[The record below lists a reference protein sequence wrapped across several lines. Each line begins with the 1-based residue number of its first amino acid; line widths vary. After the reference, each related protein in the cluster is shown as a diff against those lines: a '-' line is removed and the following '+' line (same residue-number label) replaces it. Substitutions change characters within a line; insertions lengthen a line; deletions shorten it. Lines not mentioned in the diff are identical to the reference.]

1 MHKIKKEVLKMK
13 VQLATGIYSEK
24 KDTKDVVI
32 SHIRREVSQKG
43 VRMYVMDCDI
53 VLAKSKD
60 ETVIDRRVLYKTGET
75 QMSEV
80 RDALISYVADKLAK
94 AGTAVTYV
102 TEQTLLDTIGND
114 KVTLKA
120 DVYRSDRGNLIVSL
134 LY

>member
-1 MHKIKKEVLKMK
+1 MGIT
-13 VQLATGIYSEK
+13 LATGIYGNEK
-24 KDTKDVVI
+24 QIMDVVI
-32 SHIRREVSQKG
+32 SNVRKDVSQKG
-43 VRMYVMDCDI
+43 VQMYVLDCDI
-53 VLAKSKD
+53 ILAKSKD

-94 AGTAVTYV
+94 AGTPVAYV
-102 TEQTLLDTIGND
+102 TEQTLLDTIKKD

>member
-1 MHKIKKEVLKMK
+1 MSITM
-13 VQLATGIYSEK
+13 ATGIYSEK

-32 SHIRREVSQKG
+32 SNIRREVSQKG

-94 AGTAVTYV
+94 AGTPVTYV
-102 TEQTLLDTIGND
+102 TEQTLLDTVEKD
-114 KVTLKA
+114 RVALKA

>member
-1 MHKIKKEVLKMK
+1 MK

-32 SHIRREVSQKG
+32 SNIRREVSQKG

-94 AGTAVTYV
+94 AGTTVTYV
-102 TEQTLLDTIGND
+102 TEQTLLDTVEKD
-114 KVTLKA
+114 RVALKA

>member
-1 MHKIKKEVLKMK
+1 MK

-32 SHIRREVSQKG
+32 SNIRREVSQKG

-114 KVTLKA
+114 RVTMKA
-120 DVYRSDRGNLIVSL
+120 DVYRSERGNLIVSL

>member
-1 MHKIKKEVLKMK
+1 MSITM
-13 VQLATGIYSEK
+13 ATGIYSEK

-32 SHIRREVSQKG
+32 SNIRREVSQKG

-94 AGTAVTYV
+94 AGTPVTYV
-102 TEQTLLDTIGND
+102 TEQTLLDTVEKD
-114 KVTLKA
+114 RVASKA

>member
-1 MHKIKKEVLKMK
+1 MK
-13 VQLATGIYSEK
+13 VVTATGVYGNEK
-24 KDTKDVVI
+24 QVMDVVI
-32 SHIRREVSQKG
+32 SNVRREVSQKG
-43 VRMYVMDCDI
+43 MQMYVLNCDI
-53 VLAKSKD
+53 ILAKSKS
-60 ETVIDRRVLYKTGET
+60 ETVVDRRVLYKTGET

-94 AGTAVTYV
+94 AGTPVTYV
-102 TEQTLLDTIGND
+102 TEQTLLDTVKKD

>member
-1 MHKIKKEVLKMK
+1 MSTV
-13 VQLATGIYSEK
+13 LATGIYGNK
-24 KDTKDVVI
+24 KQVMDVVI
-32 SHIRREVSQKG
+32 SNVHKDVSQKG
-43 VRMYVMDCDI
+43 MQMYVLDCDI
-53 VLAKSKD
+53 ILAKSKD

-114 KVTLKA
+114 RVTMKA
-120 DVYRSDRGNLIVSL
+120 DVYRSERGNLIVSL

>member
-1 MHKIKKEVLKMK
+1 MK

-32 SHIRREVSQKG
+32 SNIRREVSQKG

-53 VLAKSKD
+53 ILAKSKD

-114 KVTLKA
+114 RVTMKA
-120 DVYRSDRGNLIVSL
+120 DVYRSERGNLIVSL

>member
-1 MHKIKKEVLKMK
+1 MK
-13 VQLATGIYSEK
+13 VVTATGIYSEK

-32 SHIRREVSQKG
+32 SNIRREVSQKG

-53 VLAKSKD
+53 VLANSKD

-114 KVTLKA
+114 RVTMKA
-120 DVYRSDRGNLIVSL
+120 DVYRSERGNLIVSL

>member
-1 MHKIKKEVLKMK
+1 MSITM
-13 VQLATGIYSEK
+13 ATGIYSEK

-32 SHIRREVSQKG
+32 SNIRREVSQKG

-53 VLAKSKD
+53 ILAKSKD

-114 KVTLKA
+114 RVTMKA
-120 DVYRSDRGNLIVSL
+120 DVYRSERGNLIVSL